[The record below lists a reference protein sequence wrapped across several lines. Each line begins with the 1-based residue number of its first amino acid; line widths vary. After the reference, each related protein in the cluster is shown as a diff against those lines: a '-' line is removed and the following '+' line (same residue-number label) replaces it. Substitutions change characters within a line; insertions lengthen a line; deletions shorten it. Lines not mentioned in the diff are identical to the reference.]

1 MYWIIRANM
10 AVKMNIASDIIIL
23 VARKAGVAS
32 TLKMITEGITC
43 QRS

>member
-1 MYWIIRANM
+1 M

-23 VARKAGVAS
+23 VARKTGVAS
-32 TLKMITEGITC
+32 TLKITIEGITC